1 MLRNLKNFLRILP
14 EDNVHP
20 EVARHFKHNVY
31 VNTMDMTLF
40 IFGDSFI
47 SVNTILPVFA
57 ATLTDSP
64 LVIGLIPA
72 IINAGWFLPQR
83 FMAGL
88 SG

>member
-47 SVNTILPVFA
+47 SVNTILHPVDALFPDTPWA
-57 ATLTDSP
+57 G
-64 LVIGLIPA
+64 VERLIA
-72 IINAGWFLPQR
+72 SWER
-83 FMAGL
+83 YR
-88 SG
+88 